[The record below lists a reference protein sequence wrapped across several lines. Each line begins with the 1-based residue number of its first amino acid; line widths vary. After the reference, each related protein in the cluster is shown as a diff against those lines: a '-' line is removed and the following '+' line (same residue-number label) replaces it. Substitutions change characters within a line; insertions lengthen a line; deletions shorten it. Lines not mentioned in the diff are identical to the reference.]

1 MIVDDLNSDNNR
13 DNDIMYNCIY
23 FKLSICGC
31 DATHKIIN
39 FSKGSLNIYAD

>member
-23 FKLSICGC
+23 FKLSICGH
-31 DATHKIIN
+31 DATHKIMN